1 MFISLEK
8 YARTLP
14 PRLPNHPPKNLR
26 RQNPPPSARQGV
38 VAPSAMVPVRCA
50 RQRASTEASSLRC
63 ASVRPTGSG
72 SSAEPSKKPA
82 APNAGCHG
90 RTSHGPFSCA
100 ASSPLRVPV
109 AQSRFPR
116 GANDLAASKMDSSI
130 PKRFHASKILL
141 KTCLKCL
148 CDVECLA
155 IRRVSA
161 KGQTWVDGG

>member
-1 MFISLEK
+1 MFISSKKIRAHTATSPSQPSSKESQT
-8 YARTLP
+8 AESSAVCS
-14 PRLPNHPPKNLR
+14 PRRRSTKCSGACALR
-26 RQNPPPSARQGV
+26 QATREHGSQQ
-38 VAPSAMVPVRCA
+38 
-50 RQRASTEASSLRC
+50 SSLRRC
-63 ASVRPTGSG
+63 SAHREWVVRRTL
-72 SSAEPSKKPA
+72 ENPA

-100 ASSPLRVPV
+100 ASSLLRVPV
-109 AQSRFPR
+109 ARSRFPR